1 MLTFAQIVEMRTIFN
16 FARTAA
22 PAVNIP
28 VQAPV
33 PELRNAQL
41 AAIYHG
47 QRICGDFYDFLR
59 VSPTRVLFA
68 LLDVAG
74 RLDQNREIVF
84 AAQETFRTAGKELLG
99 KDNSNEAEAMIEI
112 CIRLNRTILKTSGS
126 VCSSP
131 AFAGCYNET
140 LRTVC
145 YFNAGHTPGL
155 VRDRQGT
162 IELPA
167 TSLPLGLFSHST
179 SDAPYVALAPGSVLL
194 VVSRGITEARRKGEE
209 FGLDRVKESL
219 ERDQREN
226 AKEICTRL
234 VAGVQE
240 FMGRPPEH
248 NDVTALALTQG

>member
-1 MLTFAQIVEMRTIFN
+1 MRTLFN
-16 FARTAA
+16 FARVVA
-22 PAVNIP
+22 PVVHMP

-33 PELRNAQL
+33 PELRDAQL

-47 QRICGDFYDFLR
+47 RRICGDFYDFLR

-84 AAQETFRTAGKELLG
+84 AAQETFRAAGAELLG
-99 KDNSNEAEAMIEI
+99 NDDSNEAEAMVEI
-112 CIRLNRTILKTSGS
+112 CLRLNRTILKTSGS

-145 YFNAGHTPGL
+145 YFNAGHTPGMM
-155 VRDRQGT
+155 RDRQGT

-179 SDAPYVALAPGSVLL
+179 SDAPYVALAPGSALL

-209 FGLDRVKESL
+209 FGMNRVKESL
-219 ERDQREN
+219 ERDQKESAR
-226 AKEICTRL
+226 EICTHL
-234 VAGVQE
+234 VATVQE
-240 FMGRPPEH
+240 FMRRPPEH

>member
-1 MLTFAQIVEMRTIFN
+1 
-16 FARTAA
+16 
-22 PAVNIP
+22 
-28 VQAPV
+28 
-33 PELRNAQL
+33 
-41 AAIYHG
+41 
-47 QRICGDFYDFLR
+47 
-59 VSPTRVLFA
+59 
-68 LLDVAG
+68 
-74 RLDQNREIVF
+74 
-84 AAQETFRTAGKELLG
+84 
-99 KDNSNEAEAMIEI
+99 MIEI
-112 CIRLNRTILKTSGS
+112 CIRLNRSILKASGG

-179 SDAPYVALAPGSVLL
+179 SDAPYIALEPGSVLL
-194 VVSRGITEARRKGEE
+194 VVSRGITEARRKSEE

-219 ERDQREN
+219 EYDQHES
-226 AKEICTRL
+226 AKDICTHL
-234 VAGVQE
+234 VEKVGE

>member
-1 MLTFAQIVEMRTIFN
+1 MRTLFN
-16 FARTAA
+16 FAKSAA
-22 PAVNIP
+22 PVVTMP

-84 AAQETFRTAGKELLG
+84 AAQETFRAAGAELLG
-99 KDNSNEAEAMIEI
+99 RDDSNEAEAMVEI
-112 CIRLNRTILKTSGS
+112 CLRLNRTILKASGS

-131 AFAGCYNET
+131 AFAGCYNEA

-162 IELPA
+162 TELPA

-179 SDAPYVALAPGSVLL
+179 SDAPYIALEPGSVLL
-194 VVSRGITEARRKGEE
+194 VVSRGVTEARRKGEE
-209 FGLDRVKESL
+209 FGLNRVKESL
-219 ERDQREN
+219 ERDRGEN
-226 AKEICTRL
+226 AKDICTRL
-234 VAGVQE
+234 VAKVQE